1 MKKINNI
8 DIRFNAYNIILDFI
22 SEILS
27 NLNLI
32 NSLYF
37 ASIDNLENNNVI
49 EKILDLLVSILNEY
63 IEKKIIKIRDITD
76 IVVIEIIIPI
86 RSIKTINT
94 ITIYNIN
101 FSLFL
106 SYILNN
112 ENKKILIIKKNDDI
126 FTNKYLISFEN
137 LFNSIE
143 KLNKLIDK
151 LNNKLD

>member
-37 ASIDNLENNNVI
+37 TSMNNLENNNVI

-151 LNNKLD
+151 LNKLD